1 MCADVPAREPRGPGP
16 GTSGGFQMSAV
27 RVMSSD
33 CGAEPAR
40 RRRLVRATAMKNA
53 AGTPLLSAAGRSA
66 AGVRQVAHHGHA
78 HLEAVAVV
86 VRQAATDTRKRAVV
100 QIKPI
105 RAERRI

>member
-1 MCADVPAREPRGPGP
+1 MSKEEFESYLKCGRLEYGVYAPRSGRSPEGGMCADVPAREPGGPGP
-16 GTSGGFQMSAV
+16 GTSDGFQM
-27 RVMSSD
+27 
-33 CGAEPAR
+33 
-40 RRRLVRATAMKNA
+40 
-53 AGTPLLSAAGRSA
+53 SAAGRSA